1 VEKAVSAG
9 VKNGFCSVEKGFF
22 LVEKGFLSVKKG
34 FVGVEKGFCATG
46 EEPSTPRRA
55 CAYVHDAVSLSVS
68 VSICDT
74 AATRAA
80 NLANILLSCAGRFV
94 RSRKRVRVCVCR
106 GGGVSPSFA
115 EKGVKEENEGRCGC
129 VRGGGGGS
137 RV

>member
-1 VEKAVSAG
+1 VEKAFSAG

-22 LVEKGFLSVKKG
+22 LAEKSFLSVKRG
-34 FVGVEKGFCATG
+34 LVGVEKSFCSTG
-46 EEPSTPRRA
+46 EEPFTPRRA

-80 NLANILLSCAGRFV
+80 NLANILLSCAGT
-94 RSRKRVRVCVCR
+94 
-106 GGGVSPSFA
+106 FA
-115 EKGVKEENEGRCGC
+115 EKGVKEENEGRCRC

-137 RV
+137 SQ